1 MKKLYRI
8 HQYILIASLAFVPTI
23 ALAQYGTPKANQN
36 GDFTTS
42 VPANIFR
49 NYWIVVDSDPRGL
62 NCRWSPQLPPREWDA
77 DNVVWPTLNI
87 EQWPVVRRFPKNT
100 RLTVYHGHGGGTML
114 NDTRGLPWVTVDL
127 GDDRACLVR
136 ANQRFIKPD

>member
-1 MKKLYRI
+1 MLHRFY
-8 HQYILIASLAFVPTI
+8 QYILITSLVFIPAI
-23 ALAQYGTPKANQN
+23 ALAQYGTPKANGN
-36 GDFTTS
+36 GDFSRT
-42 VPANIFR
+42 VPANLLHV
-49 NYWIVVDSDPRGL
+49 NWVVVDSDPKGL
-62 NCRWSPQLPPREWDA
+62 NCRWSPQLPRREWDGA
-77 DNVVWPTLNI
+77 NVIWPKANF

-100 RLTVYHGHGGGTML
+100 RLTAYHGPADSTML